1 MDYKSKIILIAGPT
15 ASGKS
20 KIAIDLAKKIN
31 GEIVNADSMQVYKQ
45 LKILTARPSEKD
57 QKTIK
62 HHLFGIIDVRKRF
75 STGQW
80 LKKCI
85 KLINLIR
92 KKNKIPIIVGGTGLY
107 FKALVDGLVS
117 IPKLKLSE
125 KNKILKLHKKLGQ
138 NQFYKKLIKL
148 DPISK
153 KFVNSNDVNRSI
165 RAYEVKKLTK
175 KSLYKWFRETKTFF
189 DKNEFVMTYVDYP
202 RDKLIKN
209 IKKRIDRMFDL
220 GAIKEV
226 KKFNLIKINKLNSVS
241 HVIGIKEINSFLSKK
256 AELSDI
262 KEQILIKTRQYAKRQ
277 STWSRGHMINWHKID
292 PKSKNPFKKILK

>member
-20 KIAIDLAKKIN
+20 KIAINLAKKIN
-31 GEIVNADSMQVYKQ
+31 GEIINADSMQVYKQ
-45 LKILTARPSEKD
+45 LKILTARPSKKD
-57 QKTIK
+57 QKKIK
-62 HHLFGIIDVRKRF
+62 HHLFGVIDVQKKF

-80 LKKCI
+80 LKECI
-85 KLINLIR
+85 KIINLIR
-92 KKNKIPIIVGGTGLY
+92 KRKKIPIIVGGTGLY
-107 FKALVDGLVS
+107 FKALVDGLVK
-117 IPKLKLSE
+117 IPKFKPSE

-165 RAYEVKKLTK
+165 RAYEVKKFTK
-175 KSLYKWFRETKTFF
+175 KSLYKWFEETKTFF
-189 DKNEFVMTYVDYP
+189 DKNDFVMTYVDYP
-202 RDKLIKN
+202 RDKLITN
-209 IKKRIDRMFDL
+209 IKERIDRMFDL
-220 GAIKEV
+220 GAINEV
-226 KKFNLIKINKLNSVS
+226 KKFNLIKINKLNSVN
-241 HVIGIKEINSFLSKK
+241 HVIGIKEINSYLSKK
-256 AELSDI
+256 AELNDI
-262 KEQILIKTRQYAKRQ
+262 KELILIKTRQYAKRQ

>member
-20 KIAIDLAKKIN
+20 KIAINLAKKIN

-62 HHLFGIIDVRKRF
+62 HHLFGIIDVRKKF

-85 KLINLIR
+85 KTINLVR
-92 KKNKIPIIVGGTGLY
+92 KRKKIPIIVGGTGLY

-117 IPKLKLSE
+117 IPKFKPSE

-138 NQFYKKLIKL
+138 KQFYKRLVKL
-148 DPISK
+148 DPVSK
-153 KFVNSNDVNRSI
+153 KFINSNDVNRSI

-175 KSLYKWFRETKTFF
+175 KSLYKWFKETKTFL

-209 IKKRIDRMFDL
+209 IKKRIDRMFDT

-226 KKFNLIKINKLNSVS
+226 KKFNLIKINKSNSVN
-241 HVIGIKEINSFLSKK
+241 HVIGIKEINSYLSKK

-277 STWSRGHMINWHKID
+277 RTWSRGHMINWHKID

>member
-1 MDYKSKIILIAGPT
+1 MPKKLKWKIILLFGPT

-20 KIAIDLAKKIN
+20 KIAEDIAKIYN
-31 GEIVNADSMQVYKQ
+31 AEIINADSMQIYKEV
-45 LKILTARPSEKD
+45 KILSARPEK
-57 QKTIK
+57 KNIK
-62 HHLFGIIDVRKRF
+62 HHLYGFVSIKKTF
-75 STGQW
+75 STGAW
-80 LKKCI
+80 YKLATKKI
-85 KLINLIR
+85 KQIN
-92 KKNKIPIIVGGTGLY
+92 KKGKVAIVVGGTGLY

-117 IPKLKLSE
+117 IPKFKPSE

-138 NQFYKKLIKL
+138 KQFYKKLVKL
-148 DPISK
+148 DPVSK
-153 KFVNSNDVNRSI
+153 KFINSNDVNRSI

-175 KSLYKWFRETKTFF
+175 KSLYKWFKETKTFF

-202 RDKLIKN
+202 REKLIKN

-226 KKFNLIKINKLNSVS
+226 KKFNLIKINKLNSVN
-241 HVIGIKEINSFLSKK
+241 HVIGIKEINSYLSKK
-256 AELSDI
+256 AELNDI

-277 STWSRGHMINWHKID
+277 STWSRGHIINWHKID